1 MLFFSHNVKFSDEVS
16 IYPMNDTDFLNNFA
30 FTQFSRVT
38 PHHVDNSSG
47 APRHFIGCMRR
58 GRARIVTDGI
68 RLEMSEGDMFYIPKG
83 LKYHSYWAI
92 DGRTAVYDS
101 IGFNYFP
108 SPTPNGYL
116 LQLIPQNDEIRCAYA
131 PFMQDKSVSAASV
144 GRLYTLLGILEEI
157 LEKAPA
163 DRADSVIN
171 HLMILLN
178 RDAERSIGSYAAEC
192 GISEAQLYL
201 YVKKKLGKTPNRLR
215 QEIKCRRAA
224 QLLCTTTLSVEEICG
239 QCGFS
244 SASYFRKVF
253 YAVTAKTPSQVR
265 REAKSI

>member
-1 MLFFSHNVKFSDEVS
+1 V
-16 IYPMNDTDFLNNFA
+16 NDTDFLNDFA
-30 FTQFSRVT
+30 FTEFIQKAPR
-38 PHHVDNSSG
+38 HVDNSCG
-47 APRHFIGCMRR
+47 VTRHFIGYMKR
-58 GRARIVTDGI
+58 GRALIVADDI
-68 RLEMSEGDMFYIPKG
+68 RLELSEGDMFYIPKG
-83 LKYHSYWAI
+83 LKYHSYWNT

-101 IGFNYFP
+101 IGFLHFP

-116 LQLIPQNDEIRCAYA
+116 LQTVPYNDTVREIFL
-131 PFMQDKSVSAASV
+131 PLSQDKTLCTASI
-144 GRLYTLLGILEEI
+144 GRLYTLLAMLEPVLAE
-157 LEKAPA
+157 APA

-178 RDAERSIGSYAAEC
+178 RNTERSIAAYAADC

-215 QEIKCRRAA
+215 QEIKCRHAEE
-224 QLLCTTTLSVEEICG
+224 LLCSTTLSVEEICG
-239 QCGFS
+239 RCGFS

-253 YAVTAKTPSQVR
+253 RSVTQKTPSQVR